1 MVETRKAGVGEE
13 AAMAASKRRP
23 RQAEGDVS
31 RRRHWTGR
39 DRRQETSRDVR
50 Q

>member
-1 MVETRKAGVGEE
+1 MVETRTGGVGEE

-31 RRRHWTGR
+31 
-39 DRRQETSRDVR
+39 
-50 Q
+50 